1 MWWVIYSLAL
11 TANKIFSR
19 SRGALGYDRLCSA
32 VCQILDPP
40 TSAHQ
45 SQPPNTQREREILT
59 MIKSLNQNTVII
71 APPNVLPPESVF
83 LLYLISSSLKHM

>member
-45 SQPPNTQREREILT
+45 SQPPNTERERDPHNDQKFES
-59 MIKSLNQNTVII
+59 KHSHHS
-71 APPNVLPPESVF
+71 AP
-83 LLYLISSSLKHM
+83 